1 MKNYFFLYNEIILK
15 LIWINMLKVLDKTRK
30 YVIVKMDIQTFSK
43 IEKKPTIQELIDN
56 AMNSE
61 KTYYT
66 HEELMADLMS

>member
-1 MKNYFFLYNEIILK
+1 
-15 LIWINMLKVLDKTRK
+15 MLKVLDKTRK